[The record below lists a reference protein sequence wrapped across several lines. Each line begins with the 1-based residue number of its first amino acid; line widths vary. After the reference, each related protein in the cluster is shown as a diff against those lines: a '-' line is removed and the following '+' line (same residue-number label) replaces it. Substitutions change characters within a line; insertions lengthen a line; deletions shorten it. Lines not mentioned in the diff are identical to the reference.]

1 MVSFVKDIKEVVK
14 RIVRNG
20 QKRKKKGGGWVGAE
34 TNRNDPCISCFKP
47 L

>member
-20 QKRKKKGGGWVGAE
+20 QKRKKKGGRVGGG
-34 TNRNDPCISCFKP
+34 RDQ
-47 L
+47 